1 MLACSVKSKATHATN
16 GSYHAG
22 RIDFELINFL
32 HSIVEMFPLGIEV
45 SEGSEFD
52 CVVLYIDVLN
62 NCVEVTLNPQ
72 LVTAVRKRLDRNKSD
87 SANQVG

>member
-1 MLACSVKSKATHATN
+1 MLMN
-16 GSYHAG
+16 GRSY
-22 RIDFELINFL
+22 LIPVLKVNKL
-32 HSIVEMFPLGIEV
+32 IITSGIEV

-52 CVVLYIDVLN
+52 CVVLYIDVVN

-87 SANQVG
+87 SANQVSPEK